1 MSYSPFEELADCTL
15 YGLFKLAIEKR
26 TNAINN
32 RCQNLHYRTTNTK
45 FTMSLRKILR
55 QHRDYLIRR
64 RRLLPVDPSET
75 QATNAMTTDEPA
87 SKRLR
92 TLDVVQ
98 SSSTVAFVE
107 PSSAESTAPPVEA
120 PRRPYRIPNILKRSH
135 AKRSQ
140 TPARR

>member
-1 MSYSPFEELADCTL
+1 MPYSPFEELSDCTL

-45 FTMSLRKILR
+45 FTISLQKILR

-75 QATNAMTTDEPA
+75 QATNATTSEEPA

-92 TLDVVQ
+92 IFVEQQSAPTTSSVG
-98 SSSTVAFVE
+98 SSSV
-107 PSSAESTAPPVEA
+107 ESTAAPVEA
-120 PRRPYRIPNILKRSH
+120 LRRPYRIPNILKRSH

-140 TPARR
+140 TPARL